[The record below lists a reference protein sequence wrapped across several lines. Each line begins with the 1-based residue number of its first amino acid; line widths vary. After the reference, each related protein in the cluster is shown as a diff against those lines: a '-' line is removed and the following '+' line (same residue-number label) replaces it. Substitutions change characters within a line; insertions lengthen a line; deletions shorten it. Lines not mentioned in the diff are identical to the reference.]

1 MKVFR
6 FALFL
11 AITITLILILNN
23 PFQGNPP
30 LGKLLNPHQGFWQN
44 SEKEA
49 ISIPDQLDLPGLKDD
64 VTIRFD
70 EQLIPHIFAQNDQD
84 LFYAQ
89 GYVTAFHRLWQMEF
103 QLLST
108 AGRISEV
115 FGDRALDYDRG
126 KRRSGLTYGAQRG
139 LEALKKDPEAFQMLQ
154 AYTNGVNAYIDELS
168 YAELPIEYKFLDYE
182 PEPWSVFKS
191 VLLMKEMSDQLS
203 RGERD
208 LQNTNALKLWGQ
220 EVFDMLY
227 PETHPGLDPVVPIG
241 TKFDFTP
248 ISVDKPDVTFPQ
260 VFTNQKIEEPDERN
274 GSNSFIVNG
283 EKTADGSVIFT
294 NEPDLALNL
303 PSIWYLAHLNS
314 PTYNTIGGS
323 LPGAPGIVIGFNDS
337 IAWGDTNAKRDLVDW
352 YHIEFRDD
360 RREEYQYDNKWLKT
374 QKIVEEIRVKD
385 DQTFYDTIVY
395 THYGPVT
402 YDRNF
407 QANSEKINLAMRWT
421 AHDASKDFKAFMLLN
436 KANNYE
442 DFKEAYSHYTGP
454 PQNVSFA
461 SASGDIAIRISGKF
475 PVKWEGQGK
484 FIMDGRDSRQEWKTF
499 MPYEHIYESL
509 NPPRNFV
516 SSANQHPGDSTYPYY
531 DYDATFEYYR
541 NRRINDRLNV
551 MTNIS
556 VQDMM
561 DLQHDNFNYTA
572 SEILPVM
579 LDSLKRD
586 SLRMKPSNRAIFTEL
601 RSWDFFNHPDE
612 QAPTLFELWWDHLYP
627 IVWDEF
633 ESKEVSLSR
642 PNTYNTIY
650 LLKNNPDFSFIDIQS
665 TTQTES
671 TGDLY
676 RQAFYAASKAL
687 EEWIDDNTE
696 DYAWYKFK
704 NTTIQHL
711 LPPLTPFS
719 VSEVRIGGNHNIV
732 NAASG
737 RHGPSWRMVVQLNE
751 QGTKG
756 WGVYPGSQ
764 SGNPGN
770 PTYAHMIDD
779 WASGKYYELLFEP
792 EIAANDSR
800 IIKNVTLQPDGSG
813 SDN

>member
-6 FALFL
+6 FAFFCIISFALV
-11 AITITLILILNN
+11 LILNS
-23 PFQGNPP
+23 PFRDIPA
-30 LGKLLNPHQGFWQN
+30 LGKLLSPHQGFWQN
-44 SEKEA
+44 AEKKA
-49 ISIPDQLDLPGLKDD
+49 ITMAQEIKVPGLKEE

-70 EQLIPHIFAQNDQD
+70 EQLIPHIFAQNDED

-89 GYVTAFHRLWQMEF
+89 GYVTAYHRLWQMEF

-108 AGRISEV
+108 AGRLSEI
-115 FGDRALDYDRG
+115 FGERAIDYDRG
-126 KRRSGLTYGAQRG
+126 KRRSGLTYGANRG
-139 LEALKKDPEAFQMLQ
+139 LDELKKEPESFRIIE
-154 AYTNGVNAYIDELS
+154 AYTRGVNAYIDQLT
-168 YAELPIEYKFLDYE
+168 YAQFPIEYKLLDYA
-182 PEPWSVFKS
+182 PEPWTEFKS

-208 LQNTNALKLWGQ
+208 LQNTNALKLWGKDIF
-220 EVFDMLY
+220 EILY
-227 PETHPGLDPVVPIG
+227 PETHPGLDPVVPSG
-241 TKFDFTP
+241 TKFNFEP
-248 ISVDKPDVTFPQ
+248 IQVTRPDIEFPQ
-260 VFTNQKIEEPDERN
+260 TLTQQKIEEPDERN

-283 EKTADGSVIFT
+283 NKTANGSVIFT
-294 NEPDLALNL
+294 NEPDLGLNL

-314 PTYNTIGGS
+314 PNYNTIGGS

-352 YHIEFRDD
+352 YYIEFRDD
-360 RREEYQYDNKWLKT
+360 RREEYRYDNKWLKT
-374 QKIVEEIRVKD
+374 QKIVEEFTVNGGA
-385 DQTFYDTIVY
+385 TFYDTIVY

-407 QANSEKINLAMRWT
+407 QVNAEKINLAMRWT
-421 AHDASKDFKAFMLLN
+421 AHDAAKDFKTFLLLN
-436 KANNYE
+436 KASNYE
-442 DFKEAYSHYTGP
+442 DFKEAYQHYTGP

-499 MPYEHIYESL
+499 MPYDHLYESL

-541 NRRINDRLNV
+541 NRRINDRLKV
-551 MTNIS
+551 MSNIT
-556 VQDMM
+556 VEDMM
-561 DLQHDNFNYTA
+561 ALQHDNFNYIA
-572 SEILPVM
+572 SESLPMM
-579 LDSLKRD
+579 LDSLQLD
-586 SLRMKPSNRAIFTEL
+586 STNLSSFEWQLFNELSEWDYFNNPAEKAPSV
-601 RSWDFFNHPDE
+601 
-612 QAPTLFELWWDHLYP
+612 FELWWDNLYP
-627 IVWDEF
+627 LIWDEY
-633 ESKEVSLSR
+633 ESYEVSLAR

-650 LLKNNPDFSFIDIQS
+650 ILKNQPEFQFIDHRS
-665 TTQTES
+665 TTSVES

-676 RQAFYAASKAL
+676 RMAFQEAL
-687 EEWIDDNTE
+687 KELQEWIDANDE

-711 LPPLTPFS
+711 LPPMKPFS
-719 VSEVRIGGNHNIV
+719 VSGVKIGGNHNIV
-732 NAASG
+732 NAASR

-751 QGTKG
+751 EGTKG

-764 SGNPGN
+764 TGNPGN
-770 PTYAHMIDD
+770 PTYAHMIDK
-779 WASGKYYELLFEP
+779 WAEGDYFELLFAY
-792 EIAANDSR
+792 EIPSDHEQ
-800 IIKNVTLQPDGSG
+800 IIHNLTLTPD
-813 SDN
+813 N